1 MTDAADPEG
10 GFRAGDPRAVLERIV
25 EQRYAAALETVSRLR
40 AEHPQE
46 SSEELANRLIRQC
59 ARDLAVG
66 GAMSGGAAASP
77 VAGLTVAA
85 ATLGAEATYG
95 VSRLGEMVMAVGIVH
110 GFAHSS
116 ARERLAWVA
125 AVLGASEGA
134 AIGLTGVAAR
144 AGAVGGAR
152 VLRRLPSAGTALA
165 GAGRTRRL
173 AGRLASRG
181 GPWSLAA
188 LLPYGIGAGVGAA
201 GNAALAWSVG
211 RAAKRYF
218 SSRADPTAAAAGPAA
233 DGSVWFE
240 EEIWEAE
247 VVEERFLDDD
257 GGTIS

>member
-1 MTDAADPEG
+1 MSDARTGASG
-10 GFRAGDPRAVLERIV
+10 AGSGADPRALLERIV
-25 EQRYAAALETVSRLR
+25 QQRYSAALETVSRLHE
-40 AEHPQE
+40 EHPE
-46 SSEELANRLIRQC
+46 DSPDSLSARLVRQC

-95 VSRLGEMVMAVGIVH
+95 VGRLGEMVMAIGIVH
-110 GFAHSS
+110 GFEHDS
-116 ARERLAWVA
+116 ARERLTWVA
-125 AVLGASEGA
+125 AALGASEGA

-152 VLRRLPSAGTALA
+152 ILRRLPTTGAAIA

-173 AGRLASRG
+173 AGRLAARG
-181 GPWSLAA
+181 GPWGLAA
-188 LLPYGIGAGVGAA
+188 LVPYGIGAGVGAA

-211 RAAKRYF
+211 RAARRYF
-218 SSRADPTAAAAGPAA
+218 SARSEGLDPAAAG
-233 DGSVWFE
+233 DFEFFYE

-247 VVEERFLDDD
+247 VVEERFLDED
-257 GGTIS
+257 

>member
-1 MTDAADPEG
+1 MNAAGDASQGEPHGADP
-10 GFRAGDPRAVLERIV
+10 RTLLERIV
-25 EQRYAAALETVSRLR
+25 EQRYAAALDTVARLR
-40 AEHPQE
+40 AEHPSGTE
-46 SSEELANRLIRQC
+46 GDLSTRIIRQC

-95 VSRLGEMVMAVGIVH
+95 VSRLGEMVMAIGIVH
-110 GFAHSS
+110 GFEHAS
-116 ARERLAWVA
+116 ARERLTWVA
-125 AVLGASEGA
+125 AALGASEGA

-152 VLRRLPSAGTALA
+152 LLRRLPAAGAVIA
-165 GAGRTRRL
+165 GAGRTRSL
-173 AGRLASRG
+173 AGRLASKG

-188 LLPYGIGAGVGAA
+188 LVPYGIGAGVGAA

-211 RAAKRYF
+211 RAARRYF
-218 SSRADPTAAAAGPAA
+218 ASHPGAASAGGPASSFS
-233 DGSVWFE
+233 DGYYYE

-247 VVEERFLDDD
+247 VVEERILDDE
-257 GGTIS
+257 

>member
-1 MTDAADPEG
+1 M
-10 GFRAGDPRAVLERIV
+10 LERIV
-25 EQRYAAALETVSRLR
+25 EQRYAAALDTVARLR
-40 AEHPQE
+40 TEHPRE
-46 SSEELANRLIRQC
+46 SSEELADRLVRQC

-110 GFAHSS
+110 GFEHGS
-116 ARERLAWVA
+116 ARDRLTWVA

-152 VLRRLPSAGTALA
+152 VLRRLPSATAALA

-173 AGRLASRG
+173 AGRLAARG

-188 LLPYGIGAGVGAA
+188 LVPYGIGAGVGAA

-218 SSRADPTAAAAGPAA
+218 STHGDPSETAKGAQAG
-233 DGSVWFE
+233 GTVWYE

-257 GGTIS
+257 EGTFS